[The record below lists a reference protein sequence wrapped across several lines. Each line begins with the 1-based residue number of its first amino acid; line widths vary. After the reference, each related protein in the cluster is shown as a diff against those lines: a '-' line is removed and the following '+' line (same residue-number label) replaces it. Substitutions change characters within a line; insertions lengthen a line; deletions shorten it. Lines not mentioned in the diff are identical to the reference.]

1 MSIRETCGKQN
12 DKNRICKNAHI
23 QIAEYVH
30 FIYLAQ
36 LNAWTSVIFYKKQS
50 KTRWAVSFLRQN
62 CAERTSDYLQPG
74 ALPTSARKRKT
85 AARVS
90 ADIGHFAELYAQ
102 NSS

>member
-50 KTRWAVSFLRQN
+50 FWRTRREVIALIQEEPYKECLKNCTFSGNFAASIMVFCLRKHFM
-62 CAERTSDYLQPG
+62 
-74 ALPTSARKRKT
+74 LPVYFFSRLK
-85 AARVS
+85 
-90 ADIGHFAELYAQ
+90 
-102 NSS
+102 

>member
-50 KTRWAVSFLRQN
+50 KKLYITKKIRHCKKQN
-62 CAERTSDYLQPG
+62 NG
-74 ALPTSARKRKT
+74 
-85 AARVS
+85 
-90 ADIGHFAELYAQ
+90 II
-102 NSS
+102 